1 MNIDFAALNLTG
13 FIFYT
18 IFNSGLYYSSLVQ
31 SLYEKQ
37 FPRSEIPVELND
49 VIYSIHAAIVT
60 GITVVQCFIYDV
72 LQQNYSMNYK
82 YYYNISFAP
91 LEGRTENINL
101 CERIFMDHVV
111 GSFHTIIFVHISRA
125 VMAHFSL
132 IFFLR

>member
-1 MNIDFAALNLTG
+1 MIGLNLDFAALNLTG

-49 VIYSIHAAIVT
+49 VIYSVHAAIVT

-72 LQQNYSMNYK
+72 LLLLLLLLYELQ
-82 YYYNISFAP
+82 IV
-91 LEGRTENINL
+91 I
-101 CERIFMDHVV
+101 
-111 GSFHTIIFVHISRA
+111 
-125 VMAHFSL
+125 
-132 IFFLR
+132 